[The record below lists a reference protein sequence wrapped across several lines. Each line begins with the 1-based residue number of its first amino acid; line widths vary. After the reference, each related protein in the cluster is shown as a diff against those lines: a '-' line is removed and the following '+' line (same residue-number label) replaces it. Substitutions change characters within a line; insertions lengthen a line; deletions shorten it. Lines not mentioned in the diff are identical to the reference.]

1 MNTTTKVETMET
13 SQDTQDLFSSIVN
26 KATLK
31 QKVYRH
37 TYDTFSS
44 FKSVIKKLVKEYQN
58 SEAYGNSHIP
68 FEYKNRGEFEVEL
81 KFAGDILVFIMH
93 TNVFEFPRNHEIMK
107 LPYIKD
113 DTDRSYC
120 GIINIYNF
128 LGDSFKYKR
137 INDLGYLIGRVFIN
151 KDFHYFIEGKREIGL
166 LYQSFDTAKMSENTA
181 RSIITSA
188 IKYTLNFD
196 LLTPPYEEVK
206 LLTVHQI
213 QTTLDNMKVIT
224 GKRLGFKFQADTD
237 DQDVVA
243 KS

>member
-1 MNTTTKVETMET
+1 MKTNNDNSE
-13 SQDTQDLFSSIVN
+13 LFASIVE
-26 KATLK
+26 KASIK
-31 QKVYRH
+31 QNVYRH
-37 TYDTFSS
+37 TYETFNN
-44 FKSVIKKLVKEYQN
+44 FKKVIKHLVKEYQN
-58 SEAYGNSHIP
+58 DDNQKRSQIP

-107 LPYIKD
+107 LPYIRED
-113 DTDRSYC
+113 NSRSYC

-151 KDFHYFIEGKREIGL
+151 KDLHYFIEGKREIGL
-166 LYQSFDTAKMSENTA
+166 LYQSFDVAKMNDDA
-181 RSIITSA
+181 AKNIIKSS

-206 LLTVHQI
+206 LLTVQQI
-213 QTTLDNMKVIT
+213 QTSLDNMKIIT
-224 GKRLGFKFQADTD
+224 GKRLGFKFQADRD
-237 DQDVVA
+237 EEDN
-243 KS
+243 KPSKLL